1 MNNKRL
7 TEDQKKEIIS
17 LYKQNYTIKA
27 ISERVGCS
35 CQSVNYNVAKQGI
48 SRKKGGQRKCHHC
61 GRKLQEIAGAKFCP
75 YCGGSIQTPRELA
88 IEKAQTLFSAMELLP
103 AGERD
108 KSRETVIGILDYLK
122 GVKG

>member
-7 TEDQKKEIIS
+7 TVDQKKELIS
-17 LYKQNYTIKA
+17 LYKQGYPVSDIAEK
-27 ISERVGCS
+27 VGCS
-35 CQSVNYNVAKQGI
+35 SQAVTYNVAKQGL
-48 SRKKGGQRKCHHC
+48 SRKMGGQRKCQHC

-108 KSRETVIGILDYLK
+108 KYRETVIGILDYLK
-122 GVKG
+122 GEK